1 MNVPRDAR
9 RRVPPE
15 CGGYGP
21 SKFLGGIADP
31 VLEEKMEFVI
41 ERARSLLGVELEF
54 PEPDSF

>member
-1 MNVPRDAR
+1 M
-9 RRVPPE
+9 PPE

-41 ERARSLLGVELEF
+41 EGARSLLGVELEF